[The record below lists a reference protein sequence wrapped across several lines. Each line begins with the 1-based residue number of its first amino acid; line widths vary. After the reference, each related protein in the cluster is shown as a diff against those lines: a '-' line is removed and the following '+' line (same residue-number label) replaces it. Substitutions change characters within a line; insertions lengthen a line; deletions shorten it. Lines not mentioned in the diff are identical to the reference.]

1 MLPATVYFQG
11 KSATI
16 QMRNAG
22 GVTFASGAPVW
33 VALVDSS
40 GYSSSVQE
48 RYQFYLVTEG
58 PLRVGDAAIPAG
70 AYGGGF
76 LGDHFL
82 LMDIGGH
89 TVAQGPVQ
97 LDQALRRPRPL
108 EIVADSVNS
117 VKLYLGRHWVLL
129 QAGPDTKGR

>member
-11 KSATI
+11 QSATL
-16 QMRNAG
+16 QMRNSGGVIFAG
-22 GVTFASGAPVW
+22 GAPLW

-40 GYSSSVQE
+40 GYSTSVQE

-58 PLRVGDAAIPAG
+58 PLRVGNASLPAG

-89 TVAQGPVQ
+89 TIAQGPAQ
-97 LDQALRRPRPL
+97 LDQALARPRPL
-108 EIVADSVNS
+108 QILADSANS

-129 QAGPDTKGR
+129 QAIPAASAH